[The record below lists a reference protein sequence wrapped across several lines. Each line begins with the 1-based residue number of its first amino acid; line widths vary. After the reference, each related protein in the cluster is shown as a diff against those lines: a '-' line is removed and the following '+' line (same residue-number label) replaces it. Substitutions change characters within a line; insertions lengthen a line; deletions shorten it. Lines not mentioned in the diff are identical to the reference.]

1 MLTKHALIAL
11 GLGVALGAFS
21 IPAVGQTDSSI
32 VAEINGRK
40 VTAAELEA
48 KEGGKLLQAQ
58 YKYYL
63 AQRDALEQFLND
75 EVVSLQ
81 AKKEGV
87 SRDELFKRH
96 VGNTIP
102 EPTEDQLRFYY
113 EGVQTEESFEAA
125 RGKIIETVHT
135 LRMKKAAEAY
145 VADLRGQYGV
155 VVELSQPS
163 AEVEAGDSPRIGSEK
178 APVQIVEYADYE
190 CPYCQKVNADLI
202 KLREQFGNQLSL
214 VYKDFPLP
222 MHPFAGKAAEAAHCA
237 GDQGKFWEF
246 HDALFQ
252 AKKVDPSE
260 LKQQASALKLD
271 VPRFEKCMENG
282 DHIAGVKKDSQEGQK
297 LGLLGTPSFFVNGH
311 FMSGAISYTKLR
323 DTVQQELSAA
333 SAKKQSA
340 ALTPS
345 EEQSKQ

>member
-1 MLTKHALIAL
+1 M
-11 GLGVALGAFS
+11 
-21 IPAVGQTDSSI
+21 
-32 VAEINGRK
+32 
-40 VTAAELEA
+40 
-48 KEGGKLLQAQ
+48 
-58 YKYYL
+58 
-63 AQRDALEQFLND
+63 
-75 EVVSLQ
+75 
-81 AKKEGV
+81 
-87 SRDELFKRH
+87 
-96 VGNTIP
+96 
-102 EPTEDQLRFYY
+102 
-113 EGVQTEESFEAA
+113 
-125 RGKIIETVHT
+125 
-135 LRMKKAAEAY
+135 
-145 VADLRGQYGV
+145 
-155 VVELSQPS
+155 
-163 AEVEAGDSPRIGSEK
+163 
-178 APVQIVEYADYE
+178 
-190 CPYCQKVNADLI
+190 NADLI

-323 DTVQQELSAA
+323 DTVQQELSVDA
-333 SAKKQSA
+333 SKKQNV
-340 ALTPS
+340 ALVPS
-345 EEQSKQ
+345 KADTKQ